1 MPPWGLSRE
10 GRTHQSFVSTQ
21 CLAGILIF
29 HGFATGFHVD
39 LRPWELPRLPAP
51 WAADASQVQG
61 PCARSVR
68 FLCKRCAS
76 RRDDSRSVHRVSEQM
91 QKRHRRTRHQVQG
104 SRSLGKKQSSPRPHG
119 RRLPSHPGWGGV
131 PLCFPGL
138 HPCPQEPAPSLRL
151 EPATH
156 EDCLK
161 RCLVT
166 GPAVS
171 PSFPRQ
177 GSHLR
182 FLRRSSTKAP
192 SHRRGVK
199 S

>member
-1 MPPWGLSRE
+1 MDLPPGFTLTSGPGSSRGFQRLGQQMP
-10 GRTHQSFVSTQ
+10 
-21 CLAGILIF
+21 
-29 HGFATGFHVD
+29 
-39 LRPWELPRLPAP
+39 
-51 WAADASQVQG
+51 
-61 PCARSVR
+61 VR
-68 FLCKRCAS
+68 FLCKRRAS
-76 RRDDSRSVHRVSEQM
+76 WRDDSRSVHMVRERM

-104 SRSLGKKQSSPRPHG
+104 RRSLGKKQSSPHPHG
-119 RRLPSHPGWGGV
+119 RCLPSHPGWGGGGSV
-131 PLCFPGL
+131 LPRPPPLPSGAGAFPPPGTS
-138 HPCPQEPAPSLRL
+138 HF
-151 EPATH
+151 H

-177 GSHLR
+177 GSHLQ
-182 FLRRSSTKAP
+182 FLRRSSTKAL